1 MDQSI
6 FNKARRDKFIMIF
19 DIPLALKRK
28 AEEVKKAGCNV
39 NLEAYAANTVQFSLY
54 GTPVPKVSI
63 REVDV
68 PYAGQVHRQTS
79 YARPTYAPLTIGMN
93 IDNQFINYWLL
104 WTWLNLWN
112 DTRTA
117 EFYPGIN
124 SSTTNTSIQD
134 YVTSFT
140 IYGLDEYNNKVI
152 SFKYKSVIITD
163 LSEIEFSFR
172 NTEEIGCTATFV
184 FDQLHVD
191 LISTPCQ

>member
-6 FNKARRDKFIMIF
+6 YNKARRDKFAMVF
-19 DIPLALKRK
+19 DIPVALRRK
-28 AEEVKKAGCNV
+28 ALEVQKSGCNV
-39 NLEAYAANTVQFSLY
+39 NLEAFAANSIQFSLY
-54 GTPVPKVSI
+54 GTPVPRVSI
-63 REVDV
+63 REVDL
-68 PYAGQVHRQTS
+68 PYIGQVHRQTS
-79 YARPTYAPLTIGMN
+79 YARPTYAPLTIGMT
-93 IDNQFINYWLL
+93 IDNQFTNYWLL

-117 EFYPGIN
+117 QFDPAIMGN
-124 SSTTNTSIQD
+124 TTSTSIVD
-134 YVTSFT
+134 YVTSLT

-184 FDQLHVD
+184 FDQLYVD
-191 LISTPCQ
+191 LINPTC